1 MIQLNDMMKI
11 KRYVSMMIVNLD
23 LTTDREK
30 YLLTTWPL
38 FNFKIDDIKY
48 SFVVSN
54 ELYLNDKK
62 NYIA

>member
-1 MIQLNDMMKI
+1 
-11 KRYVSMMIVNLD
+11 MMIVNLD